1 MSSMEYGKSL
11 DELMDELSGPKLEQA
26 PPSTVLEPEEEAPI
40 TDEVTDIDEVDE
52 EEEENIITDLSS
64 LPELIVD
71 IINVFA
77 STVAAAY
84 SGTANKDKYRLE
96 EEEKR
101 SLEKAWK
108 IYLKNTP
115 DIKMK
120 PSTMLLLTTAIIYLP
135 KAVMAFNE
143 RKELK
148 AMQSDDGQNS

>member
-26 PPSTVLEPEEEAPI
+26 PPSTVLEPEENPVTE
-40 TDEVTDIDEVDE
+40 EVEDIDDADE
-52 EEEENIITDLSS
+52 EGNIINDLSA

-71 IINVFA
+71 VIDIFA

-84 SGTANKDKYRLE
+84 TGTANKAKYRLE
-96 EEEKR
+96 DDEKK

-108 IYLKNTP
+108 VYLQNTP
-115 DIKMK
+115 DFKMQ